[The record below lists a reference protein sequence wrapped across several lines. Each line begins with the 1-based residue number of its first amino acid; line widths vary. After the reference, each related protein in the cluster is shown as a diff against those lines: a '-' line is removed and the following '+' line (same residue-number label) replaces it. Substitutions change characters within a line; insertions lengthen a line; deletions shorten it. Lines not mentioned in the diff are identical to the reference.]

1 MKSIYFLF
9 TFCALFTTGTL
20 LAQDTDLDIQKPQ
33 TSAAVA
39 NESIQQGNWLVGAS
53 VGSIGY
59 NFKSETF
66 QLILE
71 PRAGYF
77 ISDNAAIG
85 AQAQLGLALYD
96 GGENFSYGLTP
107 FARYYFPEGAS
118 PDSRWFG
125 EALAGFA
132 GSSLKDSDGDRIFGS
147 VLGLRA
153 GYAHFV
159 ARNIALEA
167 TLNYTRTS
175 ADITVDT
182 STSGLAVGVGFQIY
196 LPGRGN
202 L

>member
-1 MKSIYFLF
+1 MKRIYLLLTFLIF
-9 TFCALFTTGTL
+9 ISSPLF
-20 LAQDTDLDIQKPQ
+20 AQDLDMTKPQ

-39 NESIQQGNWLVGAS
+39 SDAIQQGNWLVGGS
-53 VGSIGY
+53 IGSIGY
-59 NFKSETF
+59 NFRSETF

-77 ISDNAAIG
+77 ISDNAVIG
-85 AQAQLGLALYD
+85 TQAQLGVVFYD

-118 PDSRWFG
+118 PTSRWFG

-132 GSSLKDSDGDRIFGS
+132 GSSLKDSEGDNILAS

-167 TLNYTRTS
+167 TINYTRTS
-175 ADITVDT
+175 ADITIDT
-182 STSGLAVGVGFQIY
+182 GTSGLSVGIGFQIY

-202 L
+202 M

>member
-1 MKSIYFLF
+1 MKRIYLLI
-9 TFCALFTTGTL
+9 TLCALFTSSKL
-20 LAQDTDLDIQKPQ
+20 LAQDTELNIEKPQ
-33 TSAAVA
+33 TSANVA
-39 NESIQQGNWLVGAS
+39 NESIKQGNWLVGAS
-53 VGSIGY
+53 VGSLGY

-77 ISDNAAIG
+77 ISDNAVLG
-85 AQAQLGLALYD
+85 TQAQIGLTFYD

-118 PDSRWFG
+118 PNSRWFG

-132 GSSLKDSDGDRIFGS
+132 GSSMKDSDGDRIFGS

-182 STSGLAVGVGFQIY
+182 SPSGLSVGVGFQIY
-196 LPGRGN
+196 LPGRGTM
-202 L
+202 

>member
-1 MKSIYFLF
+1 MKSIYFLI

>member
-1 MKSIYFLF
+1 MKRFYLLF
-9 TFCALFTTGTL
+9 TFLAVISSTTL
-20 LAQDTDLDIQKPQ
+20 VAQDTDLNIEKPQ
-33 TSAAVA
+33 TSADVA
-39 NESIQQGNWLVGAS
+39 NESVRQGNWLVGAS
-53 VGSIGY
+53 VGSLGY

-66 QLILE
+66 LLVLE

-77 ISDNAAIG
+77 ISDNAVLG

-118 PDSRWFG
+118 PNSRWFG

-132 GSSLKDSDGDRIFGS
+132 GSSMKDSDGDRIFSS

-159 ARNIALEA
+159 ARNVALEA

-175 ADITVDT
+175 ADISVDT
-182 STSGLAVGVGFQIY
+182 STSGLSVGVGFQIY

>member
-1 MKSIYFLF
+1 MKRIYLVLTLFLF
-9 TFCALFTTGTL
+9 STAPL
-20 LAQDTDLDIQKPQ
+20 LAQDLDIEKPQ

-39 NESIQQGNWLVGAS
+39 SDAIQQGNWLVGAS
-53 VGSIGY
+53 VGSLGY

-77 ISDNAAIG
+77 ISDNAVIG
-85 AQAQLGLALYD
+85 TQAQLGLTFYD

-118 PDSRWFG
+118 PTSRWFG

-159 ARNIALEA
+159 ARNIGLEA

-182 STSGLAVGVGFQIY
+182 GTSGLSVGIGFQIY

-202 L
+202 R

>member
-1 MKSIYFLF
+1 MKRFYLLLTLLAFIV
-9 TFCALFTTGTL
+9 TTPL
-20 LAQDTDLDIQKPQ
+20 LAQDTDLNIEKPQ

-39 NESIQQGNWLVGAS
+39 SDAIQQGNWLVGAGI
-53 VGSIGY
+53 GSLGY

-77 ISDNAAIG
+77 ISDNAVIG
-85 AQAQLGLALYD
+85 TQAQLGLVLYD

-107 FARYYFPEGAS
+107 FVRYYFPEGAS
-118 PDSRWFG
+118 PTSRWFG

-132 GSSLKDSDGDRIFGS
+132 GSSLRGSDGDRIFGS

-159 ARNIALEA
+159 ARNIALEG

-182 STSGLAVGVGFQIY
+182 GTSGLSVGIGFQIY

>member
-1 MKSIYFLF
+1 MKRIYLLF
-9 TFCALFTTGTL
+9 TLCAFFTTGSL
-20 LAQDTDLDIQKPQ
+20 LAQDTLNIEKPQ

-53 VGSIGY
+53 IGSIGY

-77 ISDNAAIG
+77 ISDNAVLG
-85 AQAQLGLALYD
+85 VQAQIGLMLYD

-118 PDSRWFG
+118 PSSRWFG

-132 GSSLKDSDGDRIFGS
+132 GSSLKDSDGDRIFSS

-159 ARNIALEA
+159 ARNVAIEA

-175 ADITVDT
+175 ADVSVDT
-182 STSGLAVGVGFQIY
+182 STSGLSVGVGFQIY
-196 LPGRGN
+196 LPGRGTM
-202 L
+202 

>member
-1 MKSIYFLF
+1 MKRIYLLSTLLFFLS
-9 TFCALFTTGTL
+9 GTL
-20 LAQDTDLDIQKPQ
+20 VAQDMDVTKPQ
-33 TSAAVA
+33 TSASVA
-39 NESIQQGNWLVGAS
+39 NEAIQQGNWLVGAS

-66 QLILE
+66 QFVIE

-77 ISDNAAIG
+77 VNDNAVIG
-85 AQAQLGLALYD
+85 AQVQLGLQIYD
-96 GGENFSYGLTP
+96 GGENFSYGVTP
-107 FARYYFPEGAS
+107 FVRYYFPEGAS
-118 PDSRWFG
+118 PTSRFFG

-132 GSSLKDSDGDRIFGS
+132 GSSLKDSEGDRIFGS

-159 ARNIALEA
+159 ARNVGLEA

-175 ADITVDT
+175 ADISVGTA
-182 STSGLAVGVGFQIY
+182 TSGLSVGIGFQIY

-202 L
+202 M